1 MNLFGTLKIV
11 LHSQTNS
18 EIKDLYI
25 YRLLVLCHKEL
36 PENVRSIAQIKV
48 DAHDNP
54 VVF

>member
-1 MNLFGTLKIV
+1 MNLFGTLNIV

-18 EIKDLYI
+18 EIKDL

>member
-1 MNLFGTLKIV
+1 MNLFGTLNIV

-18 EIKDLYI
+18 EIKDLYTI
-25 YRLLVLCHKEL
+25 DCLRFVKEL
-36 PENVRSIAQIKV
+36 PENVRSIAKVKV